1 VASQTRSTRWTL
13 HYASVAMM
21 VTRRRQR
28 KRRETTSIFV
38 LVDLL
43 ALKQWKQ
50 YRIARII
57 RLGPLVTVAW
67 VSATGTGSA
76 SKGDHTPSQAGG
88 PLLSFRNTKK
98 RVASPAPWTLPR
110 VPCSPPLP
118 CSPRNNGCCGEREIT
133 MRSPPPPP
141 ASCAAPVAPAEAS
154 ARTRASSSSSSAM
167 RSRGASAR
175 AQLENQDAFGRK
187 SAGCR
192 YAWRVVP
199 RPSAKSGCRYAP
211 RSPSKSSSGKN
222 WTVPAE

>member
-1 VASQTRSTRWTL
+1 VGFCHW
-13 HYASVAMM
+13 H
-21 VTRRRQR
+21 
-28 KRRETTSIFV
+28 
-38 LVDLL
+38 
-43 ALKQWKQ
+43 
-50 YRIARII
+50 
-57 RLGPLVTVAW
+57 RLGVERRPHSVSSGRATVVLQKHQKARRKPCS
-67 VSATGTGSA
+67 VDPAA
-76 SKGDHTPSQAGG
+76 G
-88 PLLSFRNTKK
+88 PLLS
-98 RVASPAPWTLPR
+98 APSLP
-110 VPCSPPLP
+110 
-118 CSPRNNGCCGEREIT
+118 SPRNNGCCGEREIT

-211 RSPSKSSSGKN
+211 RPPSKSSSGKN